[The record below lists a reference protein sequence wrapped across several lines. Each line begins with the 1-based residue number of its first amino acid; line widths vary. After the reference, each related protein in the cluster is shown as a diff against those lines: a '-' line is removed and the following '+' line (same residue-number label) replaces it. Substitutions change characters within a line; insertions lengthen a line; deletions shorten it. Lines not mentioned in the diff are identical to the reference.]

1 MSRVSRST
9 RRRSAPGATPR
20 LSTSTRWP
28 RTRSSACI
36 RSSTTRRASPS
47 RAASRSEPAVAL
59 RVVLAEDSL
68 IVREGLRELLA
79 GSPAV
84 DVVGSYGDPDSVLAR
99 LGDDRPDV
107 VVTDIRMP
115 PSHTDEGIRLAEHV
129 RERRRRPALCSS
141 ASTPTRATCS
151 PTSNTARTLAPTCSR
166 SGSTTAAQL
175 VPAIDTSPGRLGDRP
190 EGRRGAGRGRARAER
205 SPLHRLT
212 PRERACSRSS
222 RGQDNAAIAESL
234 VLTKRAV
241 EEHINSIF
249 TKLGLAGAED
259 V

>member
-1 MSRVSRST
+1 M
-9 RRRSAPGATPR
+9 A
-20 LSTSTRWP
+20 
-28 RTRSSACI
+28 I
-36 RSSTTRRASPS
+36 
-47 RAASRSEPAVAL
+47 

-107 VVTDIRMP
+107 VVSDIRMP

-129 RERRRRPALCSS
+129 RERRP
-141 ASTPTRATCS
+141 STGVVLLSQYSDPGYVLAYLEHGSDARAYLLKE
-151 PTSNTARTLAPTCSR
+151 RIHDR
-166 SGSTTAAQL
+166 GQL
-175 VPAIDTSPGRLGDRP
+175 VFAIDNVA
-190 EGRRGAGRGRARAER
+190 RGGSVIDPRIVEVLVESRARAER

-212 PRERACSRSS
+212 PRERAVLAELAE
-222 RGQDNAAIAESL
+222 GKTNAAIAESL

-241 EEHINSIF
+241 EGHINSIF

-259 V
+259 VSKRVKATLMYLADISPGPDELSVQRPV